1 MCAIC
6 GIETS
11 SQNIYHPNSGSSE
24 WKFDKNKHWLIC
36 KACSK
41 PIYMDIHYADCD
53 NPGVCKECGFPNVQD
68 TVHDYI
74 IVCHDDICHWEECQT
89 CGTKTNI
96 EAHVATCGEPG
107 ICSYC
112 GAKYTGNN
120 IKHNYNSAFE
130 YDENY
135 HWITC
140 INCLN
145 SITLKERH
153 AVSCTAPNSCECG
166 AKVFSARVYHGA
178 YITEYNENEHWNI
191 CTSCNQEISR
201 ESHSVMC
208 NAPGECAYCDAKCPN
223 APVTHEWNYS
233 EKIKSDDTYHW
244 TACKYCG
251 EIKDGSKNEHTAYCN
266 KLGVCGICGKKYAGS
281 NAMHIIL
288 SDWKYDDASHWR
300 ECLTCHANVSSDAHG
315 YQCSNP
321 NQNTT
326 KCSCGYEGDIPIW
339 HNESLESNTPA
350 TCLTDGAIIYRC
362 SGCGKTRT
370 EIIKAAGKHTEEIAN
385 QTPATCLV
393 DGSIT
398 YKCSTCGESRTKVIK
413 AAGKHTEEIVSET
426 PASCL
431 IDGSI
436 TYKCSVC
443 GESRTEFIKAAGK
456 HEEVIDS
463 GRKATCTEIG
473 YEEGKHCSVCGEVL
487 VERLSIPATGHR
499 FNRYLAQDGSV
510 HTAVCENGC
519 GEQRTRDCEYEE
531 IAAGQLVF
539 STCRVC
545 GHVKLASAAESG
557 DNPQSQLIETAAIS
571 PANNA
576 LPTVY
581 LQILPADSPY
591 AGARLFHI
599 SLCVDGRTVSSSGM
613 VRVEIPLNNAD
624 TMQASDWQ
632 LLFISGNG
640 QITELPFEIAD
651 GKIVFTATQLGMF
664 LFAPAGIL

>member
-1 MCAIC
+1 MVD
-6 GIETS
+6 
-11 SQNIYHPNSGSSE
+11 GSITY
-24 WKFDKNKHWLIC
+24 K
-36 KACSK
+36 CS
-41 PIYMDIHYADCD
+41 A
-53 NPGVCKECGFPNVQD
+53 
-68 TVHDYI
+68 
-74 IVCHDDICHWEECQT
+74 
-89 CGTKTNI
+89 
-96 EAHVATCGEPG
+96 CGE
-107 ICSYC
+107 S
-112 GAKYTGNN
+112 
-120 IKHNYNSAFE
+120 
-130 YDENY
+130 
-135 HWITC
+135 
-140 INCLN
+140 
-145 SITLKERH
+145 
-153 AVSCTAPNSCECG
+153 
-166 AKVFSARVYHGA
+166 
-178 YITEYNENEHWNI
+178 
-191 CTSCNQEISR
+191 
-201 ESHSVMC
+201 
-208 NAPGECAYCDAKCPN
+208 
-223 APVTHEWNYS
+223 
-233 EKIKSDDTYHW
+233 
-244 TACKYCG
+244 
-251 EIKDGSKNEHTAYCN
+251 
-266 KLGVCGICGKKYAGS
+266 
-281 NAMHIIL
+281 
-288 SDWKYDDASHWR
+288 
-300 ECLTCHANVSSDAHG
+300 
-315 YQCSNP
+315 
-321 NQNTT
+321 
-326 KCSCGYEGDIPIW
+326 
-339 HNESLESNTPA
+339 
-350 TCLTDGAIIYRC
+350 
-362 SGCGKTRT
+362 RT
-370 EIIKAAGKHTEEIAN
+370 EVIKATGKHSEEIAS

-398 YKCSTCGESRTKVIK
+398 YKCS
-413 AAGKHTEEIVSET
+413 A
-426 PASCL
+426 
-431 IDGSI
+431 
-436 TYKCSVC
+436 C
-443 GESRTEFIKAAGK
+443 GESRTEVIKAVGK